1 VNEAETTASPGPDEI
16 RQTTRASNDP
26 RAVRTRGAITAA
38 VHSLI
43 AEGEPSPSVSQI
55 VRRAGVSR
63 SSFYAQ
69 FANLDQLAAA
79 VFSQAFTEIESASI
93 AARATVAAAGPET
106 TWQAVERLVRHVD
119 AHRDFYSRGFPA
131 TVAGH
136 DEVIGALAAQLR
148 ASIPLVSS
156 PPPGVSVE
164 ATAMWIAGGKL
175 AVLRSWLTGQLAGSV
190 EDITGQIMALLP
202 GWLVTRSPVPR
213 EPAVGLSG
221 RAAGR

>member
-43 AEGEPSPSVSQI
+43 ADGEPSPSVSQI

-93 AARATVAAAGPET
+93 AAAPGAET

-148 ASIPLVSS
+148 TSIPLVSS

-175 AVLRSWLTGQLAGSV
+175 AVLRSWLTGQLDGSV
-190 EDITGQIMALLP
+190 EDITGQIMTLLP
-202 GWLVTRSPVPR
+202 GWLVTRPPVSC
-213 EPAVGLSG
+213 EPAAGLSG
-221 RAAGR
+221 RPAGG